1 MNTINEFE
9 FRVLAVGPSSGKFRR
24 MRPDL
29 PMPSPRAGEAI
40 NSCMDEIQ
48 ATLASHG
55 FTVARTGYGV
65 HGLRE
70 IPDPIDQVLSML
82 PTGPPSED
90 A

>member
-29 PMPSPRAGEAI
+29 PMPSPRASEAL
-40 NSCMDEIQ
+40 NVCVDEIQ

-55 FTVARTGYGV
+55 FTVARSGYGV
-65 HGLRE
+65 HGVKE
-70 IPDPIDQVLSML
+70 VEA
-82 PTGPPSED
+82 G